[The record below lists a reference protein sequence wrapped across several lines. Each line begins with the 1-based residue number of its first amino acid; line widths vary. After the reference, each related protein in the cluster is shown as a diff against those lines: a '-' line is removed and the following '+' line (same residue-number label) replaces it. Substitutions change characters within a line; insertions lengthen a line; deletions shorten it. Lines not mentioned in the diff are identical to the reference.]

1 MAVGFGKTIMV
12 GPGSA
17 PIPGVGRRI
26 ITAAGSLAQADGPG
40 IRGLC
45 LDIPTGHPLM
55 WAFSVGAADSEWEL
69 ASGSAVWVG
78 CLSRRLKRFIPGMGV
93 VTTPASG
100 PEAWRVAPPSSTT
113 RILPACIATPA

>member
-1 MAVGFGKTIMV
+1 MAVGFGKTIMA

-17 PIPGVGRRI
+17 PILGVGRRI
-26 ITAAGSLAQADGPG
+26 ITAAGSLAEADGAG
-40 IRGLC
+40 IRDQC
-45 LDIPTGHPLM
+45 FDIPTGRPRN
-55 WAFSVGAADSEWEL
+55 WAISVGAADSEWEL

-93 VTTPASG
+93 GTTPASG
-100 PEAWRVAPPSSTT
+100 PEAWRAAPPSSTT